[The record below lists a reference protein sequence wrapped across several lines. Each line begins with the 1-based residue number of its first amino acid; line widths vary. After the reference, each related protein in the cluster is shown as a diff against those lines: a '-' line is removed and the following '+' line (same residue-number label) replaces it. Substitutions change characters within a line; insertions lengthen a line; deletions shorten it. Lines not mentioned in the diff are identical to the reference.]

1 MPIAAAPLTIASQFL
16 SEIDEAVSASRCL
29 DALHRAAEEL
39 GWSRFGYGWSPGL
52 QFRPGESYPV
62 LTRGLP
68 TSWKR
73 DWARHGRHDP
83 YMEHACSTALPF
95 AWSEVIAKA
104 GSLSEKQRD
113 CISYVN
119 DAIGTSVALTIPVH
133 VAGRRPAFLSL
144 IGERCRSSRQG
155 DVQDEQATALMR
167 LMVQLL
173 DDYLWGHP
181 FGPSSGSSS
190 GPNTFRTGSKGAEDR
205 RLSSRERECLV
216 WTARGKTVEDIA
228 AILGISADTVRVYM
242 KRTIA
247 KLQASNKTHAVARA
261 LALGLIEPGEVN

>member
-1 MPIAAAPLTIASQFL
+1 MSIAAEPLTIASRFL
-16 SEIDEAVSASRCL
+16 SEIDRADSASGCL
-29 DALHRAAEEL
+29 DALHRAAQEL

-52 QFRPGESYPV
+52 RFRPGVSYPV

-73 DWARHGRHDP
+73 DWSRHGQHDP
-83 YMEHACSTALPF
+83 YMEHACSTPLPF
-95 AWSEVIAKA
+95 AWSEVIAKSA
-104 GSLSEKQRD
+104 SLSEQQRD

-144 IGERCRSSRQG
+144 IGERRRSARDG
-155 DVQDEQATALMR
+155 DLQDEQATTMMR
-167 LMVQLL
+167 LMAQSL
-173 DDYLWGHP
+173 DDHLWGHP
-181 FGPSSGSSS
+181 FGPSSGRA
-190 GPNTFRTGSKGAEDR
+190 GRRGADDC
-205 RLSSRERECLV
+205 RLSTRERECMV
-216 WTARGKTVEDIA
+216 WTARGKTVDDIA
-228 AILGISADTVRVYM
+228 AILDISADTVRVYM

-247 KLQASNKTHAVARA
+247 KLEASNKTHAVARA